1 MQARAFPIGFEG
13 MGLEKIKDRY
23 TFIKKLGSG
32 ATAEVNLAWDSLL
45 DRKVAVKSGEG
56 KELLLQ
62 EARYLT
68 MFQARFFPV
77 LYEYREE
84 AGRSFLMM
92 EYIRGENLK
101 ERFHRIGQYTEEEV
115 FRIARSTAE
124 ALDYLHTGEEACIYG
139 DIKAENIMVQPD
151 GVVRLVDLGS
161 LSPVSGYMIRRSLE
175 KREEQGEEVRR
186 RGGTPLYAPPELWK
200 GRADRRS
207 DIYALGKLIEV
218 LLQMSGKREL
228 SPKAERVLTGC
239 LQALPEYRYQT
250 MKQLLTELES
260 YFCDKF

>member
-13 MGLEKIKDRY
+13 MELEKIKDRY

-92 EYIRGENLK
+92 EYIQGENLK

-151 GVVRLVDLGS
+151 GVVRLVDFPFRDIWS
-161 LSPVSGYMIRRSLE
+161 EEVWKSVRNREKRSGAGAGRLFMRRRSSG
-175 KREEQGEEVRR
+175 RAGRTEEVTSMR
-186 RGGTPLYAPPELWK
+186 W
-200 GRADRRS
+200 
-207 DIYALGKLIEV
+207 
-218 LLQMSGKREL
+218 
-228 SPKAERVLTGC
+228 
-239 LQALPEYRYQT
+239 
-250 MKQLLTELES
+250 ES
-260 YFCDKF
+260 